1 MAAPAAVSPRPP
13 WEVRLAAGIGLRHP
27 HVAQLIEEPPAD
39 LAWVEVHTENYL
51 VDGGPR
57 LRQLE
62 LIAERY
68 ALSFHGVGLSLG
80 SADEPDRA
88 HLARIRRLCDRF
100 GPGLV
105 SEHIAW
111 SVEGGHYLNDL
122 FPIPYT
128 EEALATVARNIRIA
142 QDALGR
148 RIMVENPSS
157 YLRFLDSTMAECRFV
172 AELAARADCDLLLD
186 VNNIH
191 VSAHNHGFA
200 VDDYLA
206 AIPSERVGELHLAGH
221 ARVLADGAV
230 LLIDDHAS
238 AVIPAVWALYERTLA
253 RVGPRPTLLEWDND
267 IPPLEVL
274 LAERSQAQ
282 ARLDRVAVHARA
294 A

>member
-1 MAAPAAVSPRPP
+1 MAATAASPPARQDLRCAS
-13 WEVRLAAGIGLRHP
+13 GIGLRHP
-27 HVAQLIEEPPAD
+27 HVVQLIEAPPPG
-39 LAWVEVHTENYL
+39 LAWIEVHTENYL

-57 LRQLE
+57 RRQLE
-62 LIAERY
+62 LVAERY

-88 HLARIRRLCDRF
+88 HLARIRMLCEAFAPR
-100 GPGLV
+100 LV

-111 SVEGGHYLNDL
+111 SVENGHYLNDL

-128 EEALATVARNIRIA
+128 EEALDTIARNIGIV

-157 YLRFLDSTMAECRFV
+157 YLRFKDSTMPECRFV
-172 AELAARADCDLLLD
+172 AELAQRADCELLLD

-206 AIPSERVGELHLAGH
+206 VIPPRRVGELHLAGH
-221 ARVLADGAV
+221 ARVAVDGEV

-238 AVIPAVWALYERTLA
+238 AVIPEVWTLYERTLA
-253 RVGPRPTLLEWDND
+253 AIGPRPTLIEWDND

-282 ARLDRVAVHARA
+282 ARLDQVARRARA

>member
-1 MAAPAAVSPRPP
+1 MAADAAPPPAHHAIPV
-13 WEVRLAAGIGLRHP
+13 AAGIGLRHP
-27 HVAQLIEEPPAD
+27 HVAELIEQPPPD
-39 LAWVEVHTENYL
+39 LAWVEVHTENYMA
-51 VDGGPR
+51 DGGPR

-62 LIAERY
+62 LIRERF

-88 HLARIRRLCDRF
+88 HLARIRSLCDRF
-100 GPGLV
+100 APGLV

-128 EEALATVARNIRIA
+128 EEALDTVARNIRIA
-142 QDALGR
+142 QDVLGR

-157 YLRFLDSTMAECRFV
+157 YLRFLDSTMPECRFV
-172 AELAARADCDLLLD
+172 AELARRADCDLLLD

-191 VSAHNHGFA
+191 VSAHNHGFEIA
-200 VDDYLA
+200 DYLA
-206 AIPSERVGELHLAGH
+206 AIPAGRVRELHLAGH
-221 ARVLADGAV
+221 ARVEVDGEV

-238 AVIPAVWALYERTLA
+238 QVIPEVWSLYERTLA
-253 RVGPRPTLLEWDND
+253 VVGPRPTLIEWDND
-267 IPPLEVL
+267 IPPLAL
-274 LAERSQAQ
+274 LMAERGAAEGRLAAAQ
-282 ARLDRVAVHARA
+282 RHALA

>member
-1 MAAPAAVSPRPP
+1 MVTAQGFAASAAMAPV
-13 WEVRLAAGIGLRHP
+13 AGIGLRHP
-27 HVAQLIEEPPAD
+27 HVARLIDEPSAE
-39 LAWVEVHTENYL
+39 LLWVEVHTENYMAE
-51 VDGGPR
+51 GGPR

-62 LIAERY
+62 LIRERY
-68 ALSFHGVGLSLG
+68 GLSFHGVGLSLG
-80 SADEPDRA
+80 SADAPDAA
-88 HLARIRRLCDRF
+88 HLARIRRLVERF
-100 GPGLV
+100 SPALL

-128 EEALATVARNIRIA
+128 EEALQTVARNIEIA

-157 YLRFLDSTMAECRFV
+157 YLRFLDSTMPECRFV
-172 AELAARADCDLLLD
+172 AELAERADCGILLD

-200 VDDYLA
+200 VDDYLD
-206 AIPSERVGELHLAGH
+206 AIPAERVGEYHLAGH
-221 ARVLADGAV
+221 ARVEVDGQT

-238 AVIPAVWALYERTLA
+238 RVIPEVWALYERTLA
-253 RVGPRPTLLEWDND
+253 RLGPRPTLIEWDNE

-274 LAERSQAQ
+274 MAERGKAQ
-282 ARLDRVAVHARA
+282 VLIEASSRA
-294 A
+294 IAA